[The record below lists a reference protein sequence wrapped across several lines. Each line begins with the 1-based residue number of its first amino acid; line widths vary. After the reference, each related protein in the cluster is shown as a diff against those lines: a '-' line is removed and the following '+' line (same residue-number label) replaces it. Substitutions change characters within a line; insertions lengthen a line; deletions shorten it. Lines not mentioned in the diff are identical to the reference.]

1 MIKLSLFLAFSF
13 LLIGCSPN
21 KDRLEYL
28 PLIPKPVSVESSGDV
43 FVLDETTEI
52 FIDVKSP
59 QLSSVTRYLQKK
71 LQPATGFKLKIKT
84 VSTKPETGFYFTQS
98 TDVSLGEEGYQI
110 SVSEDLII
118 ISCYKP
124 AGAFR
129 AVQTIRQLLPPSIES
144 NSKQNL
150 SWKIATGK
158 INDMP
163 TYSYRGVMLDV
174 ARHFFSVAEIKQF
187 IDLIAAYKI
196 NVLHLHLSDDQGW
209 RIEIKSWPNLTTRGG
224 KTEVGG
230 GKGGFYTQEQYKE
243 IVRYAQENF
252 ITVVPEIDMP
262 GHINSA
268 LASYGEL
275 NGGTVVP
282 AEGRV
287 KNEANANKILD
298 GKTKPTELYTGIR
311 VGWSTLRLE
320 KKSTFK
326 FVEDV
331 VREIST
337 ITPGPYFHIGGDEA
351 QVTKKEDY
359 IKFINRFRE
368 IVKANGKKMIGWEE
382 IAQADINEEVITQHW
397 NAAKY
402 AIAANE
408 KGSKLIMSPAKKAY
422 LDMSYDSTS
431 KFGLHWAAYTEVD
444 SAYQW
449 NPATLI
455 DGISKENI
463 LGIEAPLWSETISN
477 MDEVEYLLFPRLLGY
492 AEIGWS
498 KEGNRN
504 WDEYKIRLGKHA
516 PRFEAQKFNFYKSNR
531 VPWIPSK

>member
-1 MIKLSLFLAFSF
+1 MKVSLFIFSVF
-13 LLIGCSPN
+13 LLVNCRPSEG
-21 KDRLEYL
+21 DLESA
-28 PLIPKPVSVESSGDV
+28 PIIPKPVLVESGGDY
-43 FVLDETTEI
+43 FEIDKSTDI
-52 FIDVKSP
+52 FIDGHSP
-59 QLSSVTRYLQKK
+59 SLNAIAQYLQKK
-71 LQPATGFKLKIKT
+71 LRPAMGFTLKIKT
-84 VSTKPETGFYFTQS
+84 ISTKPETGIYFTQS
-98 TDVSLGEEGYQI
+98 ADASLGEEGYQI
-110 SVSEDLII
+110 SISEDLIV

-124 AGAFR
+124 AGAFI
-129 AVQTIRQLLPPSIES
+129 AVQTIRQLLPPSIER
-144 NSKQNL
+144 NSKQSL

-158 INDMP
+158 IVDTP
-163 TYSYRGVMLDV
+163 SYSYRGVMLDV
-174 ARHFFSVAEIKQF
+174 ARHFFSVAEVKKF

-209 RIEIKSWPNLTTRGG
+209 RIEIKSWPNLTAHGG

-243 IVRYAQENF
+243 IIQYAQENF
-252 ITVVPEIDMP
+252 ITIIPEIDMP

-275 NGGTVVP
+275 NGGTIVP

-287 KNEANANKILD
+287 AIEATTNKILD

-320 KKSTFK
+320 KKSTFQ

-331 VREIST
+331 VREISA

-382 IAQADINEEVITQHW
+382 IAQADINEDVVTQHW
-397 NAAKY
+397 NATKY

-431 KFGLHWAAYTEVD
+431 KFGLHWAAYIEVD

-449 NPATLI
+449 SPSKII
-455 DGISKENI
+455 DEISKENV

-498 KEGNRN
+498 KEENRN
-504 WDEYKIRLGKHA
+504 WNEYKIRLGKHA
-516 PRFEAQKFNFYKSNR
+516 PRFEAQKINFYKSNR
-531 VPWIPSK
+531 VPWANSK

>member
-1 MIKLSLFLAFSF
+1 M
-13 LLIGCSPN
+13 
-21 KDRLEYL
+21 
-28 PLIPKPVSVESSGDV
+28 
-43 FVLDETTEI
+43 
-52 FIDVKSP
+52 
-59 QLSSVTRYLQKK
+59 
-71 LQPATGFKLKIKT
+71 GFTLKIKT
-84 VSTKPETGFYFTQS
+84 ISTKPEIGIYFTQS
-98 TDVSLGEEGYQI
+98 ANASLGEEGYQI
-110 SVSEDLII
+110 SISEDLIV

-129 AVQTIRQLLPPSIES
+129 AVQTIRQLLPSSIER
-144 NSKQNL
+144 NSKQSL

-158 INDMP
+158 IIDTP
-163 TYSYRGVMLDV
+163 SYSYRGVMLDV
-174 ARHFFSVAEIKQF
+174 ARHFFSVAEVKQF

-196 NVLHLHLSDDQGW
+196 NALHLHLSDDQGW
-209 RIEIKSWPNLTTRGG
+209 RIEIKSWPNLTAHGG

-230 GKGGFYTQEQYKE
+230 GKGGFYTQVQYKE
-243 IVRYAQENF
+243 IIQYAQENF
-252 ITVVPEIDMP
+252 ITVIPEIDMP

-275 NGGTVVP
+275 NGGTIVP

-287 KNEANANKILD
+287 ANDVTTNKILD
-298 GKTKPTELYTGIR
+298 GKTKPTELYSGIR

-320 KKSTFK
+320 KKSTFQ

-331 VREIST
+331 VREISA

-382 IAQADINEEVITQHW
+382 IAQADINEDVVTQHW
-397 NAAKY
+397 NATKY

-431 KFGLHWAAYTEVD
+431 KFGLHWAAYIEVD

-449 NPATLI
+449 SPSKII

-463 LGIEAPLWSETISN
+463 LGIEAPLWSETVSN

-498 KEGNRN
+498 KEENRN
-504 WDEYKIRLGKHA
+504 WNEYKIRLGKHA
-516 PRFEAQKFNFYKSNR
+516 PRFEAQKINFYKSNR
-531 VPWIPSK
+531 VPWVNSK